1 MRNKLFKI
9 APLIVGFLLVIMMC
23 LLNKKYGVNYRNF
36 GGYENI
42 LESMVNFLSIV
53 IGFYSAFYGMIIS
66 MYKSKFMQELLKS
79 KYRNELPLLL
89 VFSLISAFACLIL
102 TIVMQSLITYK
113 LEITNLLYYIW
124 FLLVGIFV
132 TYAFQTSLLSIA
144 MIFESNPQKKQ
155 KKDVKL

>member
-1 MRNKLFKI
+1 MRNKIFKF
-9 APLIVGFLLVIMMC
+9 APLVIGFLLIVVMIFF
-23 LLNKKYGVNYRNF
+23 NKKYGVSYKNL

-79 KYRNELPLLL
+79 KYRDELPLLL
-89 VFSLISAFACLIL
+89 IFSLISAFVCLIL
-102 TIVMQSLITYK
+102 TIIMQSLINYSLK
-113 LEITNLLYYIW
+113 ITSLVYYMW
-124 FLLVGIFV
+124 FGTVGIFI

-144 MIFESNPQKKQ
+144 MIFESNPKK
-155 KKDVKL
+155 KRPIKL

>member
-1 MRNKLFKI
+1 MRNKIFKF
-9 APLIVGFLLVIMMC
+9 APLGVGVLLVGIMVFF
-23 LLNKKYGVNYRNF
+23 NKKYGVNYKSL

-89 VFSLISAFACLIL
+89 VFSLISAFLCLIL
-102 TIVMQSLITYK
+102 TIIMQSLITYK
-113 LEITNLLYYIW
+113 LEITNFIYYVW
-124 FLLVGIFV
+124 FLFVGIFI

-144 MIFESNPQKKQ
+144 MIFESNPKK
-155 KKDVKL
+155 KKPINL

>member
-9 APLIVGFLLVIMMC
+9 APLIVGALLVIMMIS
-23 LLNKKYGVNYRNF
+23 LNKKYGVNYRNF

-53 IGFYSAFYGMIIS
+53 IGFYSAFYGMI
-66 MYKSKFMQELLKS
+66 MYKSKFMKELLKS

-89 VFSLISAFACLIL
+89 VFSLVSAFACLIL
-102 TIVMQSLITYK
+102 TIIMQSLITYK
-113 LEITNLLYYIW
+113 LEITNLLYYVW

-132 TYAFQTSLLSIA
+132 TYAFQTSLLSVA
-144 MIFESNPQKKQ
+144 MIFESNPQKK
-155 KKDVKL
+155 KPINL

>member
-23 LLNKKYGVNYRNF
+23 LLNKKYGVNYRHF